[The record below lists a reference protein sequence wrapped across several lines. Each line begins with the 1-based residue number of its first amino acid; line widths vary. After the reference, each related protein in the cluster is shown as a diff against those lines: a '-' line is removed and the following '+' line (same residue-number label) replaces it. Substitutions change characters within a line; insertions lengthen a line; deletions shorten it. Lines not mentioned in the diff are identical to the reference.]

1 MFSTKKITLWFS
13 TILILSAIFLST
25 CSETSEYGEA
35 SDYEKLGA
43 SDTIR
48 PTITVLNPTDNS
60 SDVTVSTSIAVTFS
74 EKISTGS
81 VTTNTSD
88 TSCSGSFQLSSDNF
102 STCIKMSATPS
113 VSNDEKTFTLTPVD
127 NLSGRTTYNIKLT
140 TSVKDANGVSLE
152 TYTSNGFSTYYNRFT
167 SGSGIISG
175 AIIRDNGSGLSAADV
190 EYNIG
195 GYTKTVNSDSDGD
208 YGIYSLTSGSYTLTY
223 SLSGFQG
230 ATQSATLGTDTDN
243 ITVATLTMCPSGS
256 SGGNISGQIKDAST
270 RDNVTGVLV
279 RLREGLGN
287 ESGSTISGKTATT
300 DSSGAYT
307 ISSVDSGAY
316 TAEASKSGYI
326 TSYFNVSSCNGA
338 INQNAN
344 LSQTLP
350 EGAMRIVLTWRGI
363 EDMDAHLEIPVSDS
377 DDGDSN
383 DNDSTHLYY
392 KTNQSNTETFSLTVA
407 SSVTTKDYHIYSDI
421 VSSATDSSGD
431 YVTLDQD
438 NIDGIVS
445 TCSATGNKCGPETI
459 TISKVRNSGTYRF
472 HVHAWSAKGTNGTE
486 IADNKTYVQVFYNID
501 KSKTF
506 HAPKEAGDLWTVFD
520 YDNSTSTNDGFTHI
534 NAMSSQGSPENVDNH

>member
-48 PTITVLNPTDNS
+48 PTISGLNPTDNS
-60 SDVTVSTSIAVTFS
+60 SDVTVSTNIAVTFS

-102 STCIKMSATPS
+102 STCIRMSTTPS
-113 VSNDEKTFTLTPVD
+113 VSNDDKTFTLTPAD

-152 TYTSNGFSTYYNRFT
+152 TYTSNGFRTYYNRFT

-175 AIIRDNGSGLSAADV
+175 AIIRDNGSALSAADV

-195 GYTKTVNSDSDGD
+195 GHTKTVNSDSDGD

-279 RLREGLGN
+279 RLREGLSN